1 MRKRFPSRKVEE
13 NQVKLHVQNKS
24 CIIRYVI
31 WVGKQDV
38 CV

>member
-1 MRKRFPSRKVEE
+1 MSKRFPSRKAEE
-13 NQVKLHVQNKS
+13 NQVKLHVQKES
-24 CIIRYVI
+24 GIIRYVI